1 MSCISKREGKLV
13 ARKEGR
19 ESCVVMHC
27 VEEKEIEGKARLV
40 QMSLRRKDSLRTIGR
55 SRL

>member
-1 MSCISKREGKLV
+1 VSCISKREGKLV